1 MRYESIMVLKGG
13 VGMDR
18 RPEKDKKKQQ
28 NKAQNKVSV
37 RAMIEAR
44 VPSACYEL
52 SAKPACHSVVKYE
65 SR

>member
-1 MRYESIMVLKGG
+1 MRYASIMVLKGG

-18 RPEKDKKKQQ
+18 RPEKDKKKRQD
-28 NKAQNKVSV
+28 KAQNKVPV
-37 RAMIEAR
+37 RAMIEAK

-65 SR
+65 SG

>member
-1 MRYESIMVLKGG
+1 MVLKGG

-18 RPEKDKKKQQ
+18 RPEKDKKKRQ

-37 RAMIEAR
+37 KAMIEAK

-52 SAKPACHSVVKYE
+52 SEKPACHSVVKYE
-65 SR
+65 SG